1 MRIKNWKLRVD
12 SANPY
17 IQKGR
22 IVDAQVPGDITM
34 DLHQAGIIPDPYFG
48 LNHNDIMWIPEQDF
62 TYTAE
67 FDVDKEMMLQD
78 EVQLIF
84 DSVDL
89 FSEIYLNGILLGKT
103 ENMFLQYTFEVK
115 EYLHSSNNILQVK
128 MKSTTKIAETINCD
142 GYIGIFNLPRMF
154 LRKAQC
160 HFGWDW
166 APNMPGYGICGEVRL
181 EGVNSC
187 RIQDVTYRTTN
198 DGKVTL
204 IAELNYNIR
213 PTIDLM
219 GTPIENTSRP
229 AADDLL
235 VYRVEKEPGSGV
247 YIEKSI
253 SVTGK
258 KNFINIT
265 VDDVQ
270 LWWPNGY
277 GKQPL
282 YDYQVALFRN
292 GEMVSCKKGK
302 LAFREVKLVE
312 EPKDDQLIGFEFYI
326 NGKKI
331 FVKGSNWVPIECFS
345 GCAQDAKYINLLKL
359 ASDGNM
365 NMLRVWG
372 GGIYEKD
379 VFYRTCDELGIMVW
393 QDFMMACSHI
403 PENNEEWQ
411 ANTLKECEYQ
421 IKRLRNHP
429 SIVYWSGG
437 NEKVGSFILQPSKGD
452 FFIDNILTAVFRRL
466 DPTRPFGKQSPG
478 SITELGCEL
487 TSGDSHYSCLEAAW
501 ASLPLTGKT
510 KITGYRDLVSQRV
523 VGFLSENAS
532 LGPQSVESNRKIY
545 PVDKL
550 WPINEYWVDR
560 LVNNPY
566 DGFGGLPFAKKM
578 DVLVTDMYGKAESI
592 EEFVQKGMMMHAE
605 VMRAE
610 IEWVRAHQP
619 ITGGIMNW
627 MFSDIWPCGTWS
639 VVDYYLEPKQVYY
652 QMRRSFAP
660 VYATFI
666 ENRDGQTELAVIN
679 ETGKPLSITVE
690 YGCRALDGETRASH
704 TLQLTLENGAAY
716 REPVSFA
723 VNENNTYLYTA
734 TTTQGETVRNV
745 YSPDM
750 WRSAEFN
757 GSYSVKTQ
765 QVDERKAY
773 VTVKA
778 SGFVKGL
785 YLSLPDNSNYR
796 FSDNYLDIEDG
807 QEVTVEITAD
817 APIDLHQLTLTDY
830 TQIKQANYV

>member
-1 MRIKNWKLRVD
+1 MLITKWKLRVD
-12 SANPY
+12 NANPY
-17 IQKGR
+17 LQKGMT
-22 IVDAQVPGDITM
+22 IDAQVPGDITM
-34 DLHQAGIIPDPYFG
+34 DLHRSGIIPDPYFG
-48 LNHNDIMWIPEQDF
+48 LNHNDTRWIPEQDF

-67 FDVDKEMMLQD
+67 FDTD
-78 EVQLIF
+78 EEVLSQEEVLLIF

-89 FSEIYLNGILLGKT
+89 FSEIYLNGNLLGKT

-115 EYLHSSNNILQVK
+115 EFLQRSNNVLQVK
-128 MKSTTKIAETINCD
+128 MKSTTKVADKINCD

-187 RIQDVTYRTTN
+187 RINDVTYRTTN
-198 DGKVTL
+198 SGKVTL

-229 AADDLL
+229 AANDLL

-247 YIEKSI
+247 YIEKSV

-258 KNFINIT
+258 KNFVNIT
-265 VDDVQ
+265 VDDAQ

-282 YDYQVALFRN
+282 YEYQVALFRN
-292 GEMVSCKKGK
+292 GEMVSCKTGK

-331 FVKGSNWVPIECFS
+331 FIKGSNWVPIECFS
-345 GCAQDAKYINLLKL
+345 GCVREEKYTKLLKL
-359 ASDGNM
+359 AMTGNM

-393 QDFMMACSHI
+393 QDFMIACSHI
-403 PENNEEWQ
+403 PENNKAWEEN
-411 ANTLKECEYQ
+411 ALKECEYQ

-429 SIVYWSGG
+429 SVVYWSGG

-452 FFIDNILTAVFRRL
+452 FFVDNILTAVFRRL

-487 TSGDSHYSCLEAAW
+487 TSGDSHYSCVEAAW
-501 ASLPLTGKT
+501 ASLPLSGKT
-510 KITGYRDLVSQRV
+510 RATEYRDFVSQKV

-550 WPINEYWVDR
+550 WPINEYWIDR
-560 LVNNPY
+560 LVSNPY
-566 DGFGGLPFAKKM
+566 DGYGGLPFAKKM
-578 DVLVTDMYGKAESI
+578 EAFVTDLYGKAESI
-592 EEFVQKGMMMHAE
+592 EEFVQKGMMAHAE
-605 VMRAE
+605 IMRVE
-610 IEWVRAHQP
+610 LEWVRAHKP
-619 ITGGIMNW
+619 VTGGIMNW
-627 MFSDIWPCGTWS
+627 MYSDIWPSGTWS
-639 VVDYYLEPKQVYY
+639 VVDYYTEPKQVYY
-652 QMRRSFAP
+652 QMRRSFQPILATFTQNSEGKTLLVLDNESGAP
-660 VYATFI
+660 VTL
-666 ENRDGQTELAVIN
+666 R
-679 ETGKPLSITVE
+679 VE
-690 YGCRALDGETRASH
+690 YGKR
-704 TLQLTLENGAAY
+704 TLSGQTLEVRNVSVELLHGEAY
-716 REPVSFA
+716 TEEVPFDVA
-723 VNENNTYLYTA
+723 GKNTYLYTICDD
-734 TTTQGETVRNV
+734 GVNRERNV
-745 YSPDM
+745 YSPDF
-750 WRSAEFN
+750 WRTAEFD
-757 GSYSVKTQ
+757 SDYSVETKQIAPTK
-765 QVDERKAY
+765 VAVKIKAN
-773 VTVKA
+773 T
-778 SGFVKGL
+778 FVKSLFLSFSDNYKYL
-785 YLSLPDNSNYR
+785 Y
-796 FSDNYLDIEDG
+796 SDNYLDIESG
-807 QEVTVEITAD
+807 EERIIEITSEE
-817 APIDLHQLTLTDY
+817 PIDPAKLVIVHY
-830 TQIKQANYV
+830 AN